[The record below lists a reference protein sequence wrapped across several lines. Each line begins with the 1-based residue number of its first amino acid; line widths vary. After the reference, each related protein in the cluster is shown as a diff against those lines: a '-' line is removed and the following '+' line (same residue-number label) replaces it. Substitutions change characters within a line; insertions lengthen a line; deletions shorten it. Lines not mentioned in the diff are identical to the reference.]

1 MGKVIVITGAGDGLG
16 RALAR
21 RFAADGETVILLGR
35 TLSKIEAVAAEL
47 GAPHLAIECDVSI
60 PDSVRAAFAII
71 AKHHPKIDVLINN
84 AAIFVPFTLAEVTD
98 EQISAQININLAGP
112 IYCAREALPLLR
124 GSGHIIN
131 VSSESTHIK
140 MPMLWLYA
148 GTKTSLELI
157 SDMWGDELL
166 ADGVRV
172 TVVRAGQM
180 MDETKTGSPWPMDV
194 AMRFMQ
200 ANAKVGINLMESPRS
215 HYNSVTDAFRAVID
229 TPADLHMGL
238 VALNGRNR

>member
-35 TLSKIEAVAAEL
+35 TLSKIEDVAAEL
-47 GAPHLAIECDVSI
+47 GAPHFAIECDVSI
-60 PDSVRAAFAII
+60 PDSVRSAFAAI
-71 AKHHPKIDVLINN
+71 AKIHPKIDVLINN

-166 ADGVRV
+166 ADGIRV

>member
-1 MGKVIVITGAGDGLG
+1 
-16 RALAR
+16 
-21 RFAADGETVILLGR
+21 
-35 TLSKIEAVAAEL
+35 
-47 GAPHLAIECDVSI
+47 
-60 PDSVRAAFAII
+60 
-71 AKHHPKIDVLINN
+71 
-84 AAIFVPFTLAEVTD
+84 
-98 EQISAQININLAGP
+98 
-112 IYCAREALPLLR
+112 
-124 GSGHIIN
+124 
-131 VSSESTHIK
+131 
-140 MPMLWLYA
+140 
-148 GTKTSLELI
+148 
-157 SDMWGDELL
+157 
-166 ADGVRV
+166 V